1 MRIILGSLL
10 IAACELQ
17 PAPRQAPAPTAPVT
31 DNAPKPAPGDAGP
44 TPHVPADAAPVSN
57 DCENIGVHVAQVLID
72 SAKDA
77 SLKAN
82 YEQARTKVVL
92 ATAEACTSQKWSDEA
107 RGCYLD
113 AKVEADVRACEKK
126 FPAPGK

>member
-1 MRIILGSLL
+1 MRIVLVSLL
-10 IAACELQ
+10 VTACELQ
-17 PAPRQAPAPTAPVT
+17 PAPRQSPSPTASV
-31 DNAPKPAPGDAGP
+31 AESAKPAPAYAGP
-44 TPHVPADAAPVSN
+44 ALHVPADAGPVSN

-77 SLKAN
+77 SLRAN

-107 RGCYLD
+107 RGCYVD

-126 FPAPGK
+126 FPASK